1 MAKTESFKANHL
13 KLNPGLYVSR
23 IDTMDN
29 FTFTSFDLRLTKP
42 NYEPVLNTAAAHSIE
57 HLGATWFRSKHPDL
71 TMCFG
76 PLGCR
81 TGFYLTL
88 KGKRSASDTIDM
100 IIDCFKFISEYE
112 GKVPEAE
119 AAECGNYLD
128 HNLSMAKYHAK
139 KYLEVLNKEKKEQT
153 FEYPA

>member
-1 MAKTESFKANHL
+1 MEKIESFKVNHL
-13 KLNPGLYVSR
+13 TLNPGLYVSR

-42 NYEPVLNTAAAHSIE
+42 NDEPVLDTAAVHAIE
-57 HLGATWFRSKHPDL
+57 HLGATWFRSKYPDL
-71 TMCFG
+71 TMYFG
-76 PLGCR
+76 PMGCR
-81 TGFYLTL
+81 TGFYLLL

-100 IIDCFKFISEYE
+100 IIDCFKYISEYE

-139 KYLEVLNKEKKEQT
+139 KYVEVLNKEKKEQT